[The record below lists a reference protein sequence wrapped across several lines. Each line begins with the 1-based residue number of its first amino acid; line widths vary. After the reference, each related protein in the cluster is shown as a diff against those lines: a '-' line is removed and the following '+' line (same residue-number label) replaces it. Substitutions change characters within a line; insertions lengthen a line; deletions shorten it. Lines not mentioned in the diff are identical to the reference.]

1 MGSISRD
8 FSYCEFERSD
18 TARSKGIQNTVTTF
32 EVRDALQMLVLKVLQ
47 PLRDKCGHALHVN
60 SGYRSPELNKA
71 VGGVAT
77 SQHVK
82 GEAADIA
89 SDNPVKL
96 AKLARNTPEIW
107 AEIDQMIVYPT
118 FVHFSHRL
126 RGEQRH
132 QLLYNK
138 RYKGERV

>member
-18 TARSKGIQNTVTTF
+18 VARSKGIQNAVTTF
-32 EVRDALQMLVLKVLQ
+32 EVRDAIRMLVLKVLQ

-71 VGGVAT
+71 VGGVPT
-77 SQHVK
+77 SQHIL

-89 SDNPVKL
+89 SDNPI
-96 AKLARNTPEIW
+96 KLARLARDTADIW
-107 AEIDQMIVYPT
+107 TEIDQMIVYPT
-118 FVHFSHRL
+118 FVHFSHKL
-126 RGEQRH
+126 RGEQRNMI
-132 QLLYNK
+132 LYSK
-138 RYKGERV
+138 TYKGERI